1 MSTLFSQEVSFAQA
15 LPVLLVLLFLLAVAA
30 LVVLILV
37 RYFHTAKQ
45 LPQPSAGTTAGNGP
59 LFSES
64 QGQSGAESAASD
76 TLPHPA
82 PGAAGNPSQTGAPS
96 PTPSSKNA
104 QYYYFAIL
112 LSLFLLVLIGTFT
125 TLSASHVLFSAL
137 ASAACAFA
145 VPDNARMR
153 RAAMVL
159 YVFCAVSLDLA
170 GILLAL
176 PAVLLLLVRD
186 R

>member
-1 MSTLFSQEVSFAQA
+1 MYTLFSQEVSFAQA

-45 LPQPSAGTTAGNGP
+45 LSQPSAGTTSGNGP

-64 QGQSGAESAASD
+64 QGQSGA
-76 TLPHPA
+76 
-82 PGAAGNPSQTGAPS
+82 GNPSQTGAPA
-96 PTPSSKNA
+96 PAPSSKNA

-112 LSLFLLVLIGTFT
+112 LSLFLLVLIGAFT
-125 TLSASHVLFSAL
+125 TLSAFHVLLSTL

-159 YVFCAVSLDLA
+159 YVFCAVSLDLS

-176 PAVLLLLVRD
+176 PAIPLLLVRD

>member
-1 MSTLFSQEVSFAQA
+1 MYTLFSQEVSFAQA
-15 LPVLLVLLFLLAVAA
+15 LPVLLALLFLLAVAV
-30 LVVLILV
+30 LVVWILV
-37 RYFHTAKQ
+37 RYFRTAKQ
-45 LPQPSAGTTAGNGP
+45 SPNLAMGTVKDPPYDDGP
-59 LFSES
+59 HD
-64 QGQSGAESAASD
+64 D
-76 TLPHPA
+76 TPA
-82 PGAAGNPSQTGAPS
+82 PA
-96 PTPSSKNA
+96 PSSKNA

-112 LSLFLLVLIGTFT
+112 LSLFLLVLIGAFT
-125 TLSASHVLFSAL
+125 TPSASHVLLSAL